1 MNMYEED
8 GFDVELAE
16 SLSIIV
22 HEECGGCPHDIGI
35 QLALAVREH
44 YEVVPFDEFG
54 EFGDF
59 E

>member
-1 MNMYEED
+1 MKIYEED

-22 HEECGGCPHDIGI
+22 HDECGGCPHDIGI
-35 QLALAVREH
+35 VLALAVRAH
-44 YEVVPFDEFG
+44 YEVAPFDLVNEI
-54 EFGDF
+54 GDF

>member
-22 HEECGGCPHDIGI
+22 HDECGGCPHDIGI
-35 QLALAVREH
+35 QLALAVRAH
-44 YEVVPFDEFG
+44 YEYVPFDVSNEI
-54 EFGDF
+54 GDF